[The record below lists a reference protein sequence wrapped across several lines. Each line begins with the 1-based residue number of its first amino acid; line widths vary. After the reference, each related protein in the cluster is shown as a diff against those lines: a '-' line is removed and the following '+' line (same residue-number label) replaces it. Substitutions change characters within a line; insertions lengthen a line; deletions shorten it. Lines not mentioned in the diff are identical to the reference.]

1 VLAKTLT
8 KLRIMDTSILT
19 QDQVAALV
27 RSPEQ
32 YPIHFDAAWQ
42 WAGYSNKANALRNL
56 KSSFE
61 ETVDF
66 SSTVMKNPQAGRPSI
81 SYALTNDCF
90 KMFCMMAG
98 TDKGKEVR
106 RYYLECER
114 LLKDGGNPSPSQTID
129 WAAFAEIRRQ
139 IESTPDGTLKQM
151 LEKTAADLLGQDYF
165 AISSHA
171 ATLQAISPRKH
182 RSKQPIE
189 KPTKFDHIKDFVE
202 HGAYVVVTDNP
213 EDFVASATLY
223 ETYKEYLADY
233 PVLPDNGDHACENI
247 NALSKRLSTYLGRSA
262 IQKKVRGKNIRCYPG
277 LLVR

>member
-1 VLAKTLT
+1 
-8 KLRIMDTSILT
+8 MDTSILT

-27 RSPEQ
+27 SAPEQ
-32 YPIHFDAAWQ
+32 FPVDFDYAWQ
-42 WAGYSNKANALRNL
+42 WLGYSRKDHGLSALKANFQEGL
-56 KSSFE
+56 E
-61 ETVDF
+61 F
-66 SSTVMKNPQAGRPSI
+66 SRMSGKNPQAGRPGV
-81 SYALTNDCF
+81 SYHLTNECF
-90 KMFCMMAG
+90 KMLAMMAG
-98 TDKGKEVR
+98 TEKGKEVR
-106 RYYLECER
+106 RYYLECEK
-114 LLKDGGNPSPSQTID
+114 LLKETPAQGVHVSPQID

-139 IESTPDGTLKQM
+139 IESTPDGTLKQI

-233 PVLPDNGDHACENI
+233 PVLSDNGDHACENI